1 MKRWQVIIALVLMV
15 GLVLG
20 CSTPAQPGQGLQ
32 LVAPW
37 QDGEETVYDILLKDG
52 TSAGTASWRW
62 QKTATGWLQAYEVNL
77 GTRIDKGETALDTAL
92 LPVSAWRT
100 VGEARYEAAY
110 SSGQVVITSTVSG
123 AVTTKTLNRPAD
135 ALDNDQTLQTQR
147 AMPLAAGMALAYVDI
162 IPTTSAQAPVRL
174 TIDGPLTITVPAGQ
188 FSAWHITMDFGSG
201 KQDGW
206 YSVAAPKLLLRYLNQ
221 ASGASFVLRAWR
233 VKAGADLQ
241 GSSTPAST
249 PAESTTPTST
259 AIRMNWPYMLLGL
272 LVQVPVM
279 IGIALVVGW
288 QLRKRFGI
296 SWKIFLFGAITFIA
310 SQVVHIPLNW
320 LLGQLGGGQGG
331 IAFWPLPLVALVY
344 GATAGLCEQGA
355 NWIALRFAVR
365 KVRSYVEGLQ
375 FGAGHGSVEA
385 IVTGLLALITLLN
398 IIVIY
403 TTGTE
408 KLGLSADQIQQLT
421 QAFDQVL
428 KAPLYMS
435 LLAAAER
442 IFALSVQMVC
452 TILVIKSLVLKKPLY
467 WVAAFGIHTLMD
479 AWAVYGS
486 QAYGVEVTEAG
497 LAVFAAGA
505 IWLLWRMREPA
516 EPVLTF

>member
-1 MKRWQVIIALVLMV
+1 MKRWQVVFALVLMV

-20 CSTPAQPGQGLQ
+20 CSTVAQPSQGMQ

-37 QDGEETVYDILLKDG
+37 QDGEETLYDILLKDG

-62 QKTATGWLQAYEVNL
+62 QKTATGWLQTYELNL
-77 GTRIDKGETALDTAL
+77 GTRIDKGEITLDAAL

-110 SSGQVVITSTVSG
+110 SSSQVVITSTVSG
-123 AVTTKTLNRPAD
+123 VTSTKTLNRPAD

-147 AMPLAAGMALAYVDI
+147 AMPLAAGLALAYVDV
-162 IPTTSAQAPVRL
+162 IPTTSAQAPVRV
-174 TIDGPLTITVPAGQ
+174 TVDGPVTITVPAGQ
-188 FSAWHITMDFGSG
+188 FTAWHMTMDFGSG

-206 YSVAAPKLLLRYLNQ
+206 YSVAAPKLLLRYVNQ
-221 ASGASFVLRAWR
+221 ASGVSFDLRAWR
-233 VKAGADLQ
+233 VKTGADLQ
-241 GSSTPAST
+241 GNSTPAAA
-249 PAESTTPTST
+249 PAESTTPAST
-259 AIRMNWPYMLLGL
+259 TIRMNWPYMLLGL

-279 IGIALVVGW
+279 IGIALLVGW
-288 QLRKRFGI
+288 QLRKRFGV
-296 SWKIFLFGAITFIA
+296 SWKIFLFGAITFIG

-320 LLGQLGGGQGG
+320 LLGQLGGSQGG
-331 IAFWPLPLVALVY
+331 IAFWPLPLMALVY
-344 GATAGLCEQGA
+344 GATAGLSEQGA
-355 NWIALRFAVR
+355 NWLVLRFALR
-365 KVRSYVEGLQ
+365 KTRSYVEGLQ
-375 FGAGHGSVEA
+375 FGAGHGSVES
-385 IVTGLLALITLLN
+385 IVTGVLALITLLN
-398 IIVIY
+398 IVVLY
-403 TTGTE
+403 VTGTD

-428 KAPLYMS
+428 KAPLYMP

-442 IFALSVQMVC
+442 IFALSVQLLC
-452 TILVIKSLVLKKPLY
+452 TILVVKSLVLRKPLY
-467 WVAAFGIHTLMD
+467 WLAAFGIHTLMD

-516 EPVLTF
+516 ETVLTF